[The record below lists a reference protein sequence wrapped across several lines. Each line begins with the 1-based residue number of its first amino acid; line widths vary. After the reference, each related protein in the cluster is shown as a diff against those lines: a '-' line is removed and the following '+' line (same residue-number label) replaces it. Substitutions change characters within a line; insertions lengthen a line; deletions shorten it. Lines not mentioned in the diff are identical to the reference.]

1 MEEEIEMV
9 VIISKDGKIRFIEKD
24 ETAEFRDSLG
34 GNTRIARA
42 SHIEPAVEGDEVT
55 WNADLGPVG
64 GPILSGFKTRAEALK
79 AEERWLL
86 DHGIPEPRA

>member
-1 MEEEIEMV
+1 MKDEIELNV
-9 VIISKDGKIRFIEKD
+9 VVGKDGKIRFIEKD
-24 ETAEFRDSLG
+24 ETADFREALG
-34 GNTRIARA
+34 GKTRTVRA
-42 SHIEPAVEGDEVT
+42 SHVEPSVNNDEVT

-86 DHGIPEPRA
+86 DHAIPEPRA